1 MAKQKTKQDNSAHH
15 STRHLVGRMWHS
27 YMSGFTGLI
36 VPSMLLLALSAGV
49 SGAQA
54 WLIQPAIDKA
64 LIAGDP
70 FYIWAT
76 PAAILLVSFIK
87 GTASYGQT
95 VLMNKMGF
103 NLIAAMQADMMRSVL
118 KADIAKLHG
127 DGSGNLITR
136 FINDSYIVRE
146 AAVKSI
152 TGMAR
157 DMLTVAIMIGVMFWQ
172 SWQLAA
178 ITFIVFPLSVV
189 PIAMI
194 GRKLRR
200 VSRDLQERTA
210 DLTTLLDDQLKG
222 IKLVKSYCAEDFA
235 MTRATGLFGWIAKL
249 NLRAVEVRSRSYPIL
264 ETLGGLSVSGLIL
277 LGSFEVAAGRAT
289 PGEIMSFLGALMM
302 AYQPMRGL
310 ANLNASLQQG
320 LASAQRSFEV
330 IDIEPSIEDRA
341 EADTLRLT
349 DGAIRFD
356 KVTFAYASE
365 RPVLRDLS
373 LDVPAGKRVALVGP
387 SGAGKT
393 TIFNLLM
400 RLYEPT
406 SGTVS
411 IDAQDITGVSL
422 RSLRANIA
430 LVSQEATVFND
441 TALGNIAFAEE
452 NPDRERAMAAAK
464 AAEAH
469 EFISALEEGYDTQLG
484 EMGNRLSGGQRQRLS
499 IARAIYKNAPIL
511 LLDEATSALDTE
523 TEALVQTALERLMQ
537 GRTVLMIAHRL
548 STIMEADL
556 IYVLEN
562 GRLVESGR
570 HADLVSNGGLYARLH
585 RVA

>member
-1 MAKQKTKQDNSAHH
+1 MKTSRSGQKDQLHD
-15 STRHLVGRMWHS
+15 STGKLVGRMWRN
-27 YMSGFTGLI
+27 YMSNFTGLI
-36 VPSMLLLALSAGV
+36 APAMLLLAISAIV

-64 LIAGDP
+64 LIAGDS

-76 PAAILLVSFIK
+76 PAAILLVSFVK
-87 GTASYGQT
+87 GTSSYGQT

-118 KADIAKLHG
+118 RADIAKLHD
-127 DGSGNLITR
+127 DGTGNLITR

-157 DMLTVAIMIGVMFWQ
+157 DMLTVVIMIGVMFWQ

-235 MTRATGLFGWIAKL
+235 MTRTTGLFGWIAKL

-289 PGEIMSFLGALMM
+289 PGEIMSFLGPLMM

-330 IDIEPSIEDRA
+330 VDIEPSIEDRA
-341 EADTLRLT
+341 DADTLRLT
-349 DGAIRFD
+349 EGGIRFD
-356 KVTFAYASE
+356 NVTFAYAPD
-365 RPVLRDLS
+365 RPVLRGLD
-373 LDVPAGKRVALVGP
+373 LDVPPGKRVALVGP

-393 TIFNLLM
+393 TIFNLMM

-406 SGTVS
+406 SGTIS

-469 EFISALEEGYDTQLG
+469 DFISALEEGYDTQLG

-562 GRLVESGR
+562 GQLVESGR
-570 HADLVSNGGLYARLH
+570 HAELVNNGGLYARLH

>member
-1 MAKQKTKQDNSAHH
+1 MSSKRKHDDGQHH
-15 STRHLVGRMWHS
+15 STRLLVGRMWRD
-27 YMSGFTGLI
+27 YMSGFKSLML
-36 VPSMLLLALSAGV
+36 PAMLLLGISAIV

-64 LIAGDP
+64 LIAGDE
-70 FYIWAT
+70 FYIWAA

-87 GTASYGQT
+87 GSSAYGQT

-118 KADIAKLHG
+118 RADIAKLHG
-127 DGSGNLITR
+127 DGSGNMITR
-136 FINDSYIVRE
+136 FINDSYLVRE
-146 AAVKSI
+146 AVVKSI

-157 DMLTVAIMIGVMFWQ
+157 DIVTVVIMIGVMFWQ
-172 SWQLAA
+172 SWQLAS
-178 ITFIVFPLSVV
+178 ITFILFPLSVI
-189 PIAMI
+189 PISII

-235 MTRATGLFGWIAKL
+235 MSRAMGLFEWIAKL

-264 ETLGGLSVSGLIL
+264 ETLGGFAVAALIL
-277 LGSFEVAAGRAT
+277 AGSMQVAAGQAT
-289 PGEIMSFLGALMM
+289 TGEVMSFLGALMM

-310 ANLNASLQQG
+310 SNLNASLQQG
-320 LASAQRSFEV
+320 LASAQRVFEV
-330 IDIEPSIEDRA
+330 IDIEPSIEDR
-341 EADTLRLT
+341 T
-349 DGAIRFD
+349 DARSLDLVDGSIRFD
-356 KVTFAYASE
+356 DVTFAYASD
-365 RPVLRDLS
+365 RPVLQGLNM
-373 LDVPAGKRVALVGP
+373 DVPAGKRVALVGP

-400 RLYEPT
+400 RLYEP
-406 SGTVS
+406 SAGV
-411 IDAQDITGVSL
+411 IAVDGQDITGVSL
-422 RSLRANIA
+422 ASLRANIA

-441 TALGNIAFAEE
+441 TALGNIAFAEA
-452 NPDRERAMAAAK
+452 NPDRERAIAAAK

-469 EFISALEEGYDTQLG
+469 DFIAALENGYDTQLG

-562 GRLVESGR
+562 GRLVEAGR
-570 HADLVSNGGLYARLH
+570 HEDLVKNGGLYARLH
-585 RVA
+585 KVA